1 MEKVMSEL
9 NLEAKDIESIQR
21 LRDLG
26 YSIAIFTPDEI
37 GEAESWVL
45 EDLIIERSWDFI
57 EHCNNNPE

>member
-1 MEKVMSEL
+1 MSEL